1 MHINVVPLVVNKL
14 PEFTTFKFGVDSFN
28 YLFFQEKRV
37 IFQKTQID
45 QNAEDVNVEATRQ
58 LSLGGES
65 ELSKQST
72 SAKKRRTRLRQKIQ
86 AR

>member
-1 MHINVVPLVVNKL
+1 MNINVISLAVNKL
-14 PEFTTFKFGVDSFN
+14 LKIEILNVNRIKFN
-28 YLFFQEKRV
+28 YLI

-45 QNAEDVNVEATRQ
+45 QNVEDVSIEATRQ
-58 LSLGGES
+58 LSLEGES
-65 ELSKQST
+65 EISKQST